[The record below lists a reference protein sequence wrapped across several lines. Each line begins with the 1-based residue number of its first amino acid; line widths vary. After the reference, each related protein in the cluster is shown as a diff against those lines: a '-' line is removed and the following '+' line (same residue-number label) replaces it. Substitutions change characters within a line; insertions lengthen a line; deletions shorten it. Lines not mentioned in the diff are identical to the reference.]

1 MSDYYKKLVK
11 TDIDYES
18 QFKEDAKNHK
28 MSILKYAKSIKRTPV
43 ERLLTFVNNSRYK
56 IKYWDEETIDGLVKI
71 LKKEIDFNGVR
82 SPLLFKISFNSNI
95 KYSIAVEFLK
105 LFEFYMPFICNDGTL
120 VQNSFVFF
128 SEDIEY
134 YYEDFFKNNYLDY
147 YLSMNQSSRRN
158 LIIYL
163 RENGIYIE
171 PLLKLE
177 PNDMIKEEFDNSSLN
192 SEKYS
197 VIDKFPSLK
206 NCFVDKFDK
215 LVFDKN
221 NIDVFS
227 NSLQEILML
236 SLLREKELFI
246 ELKCSLPEDFTF
258 NIKDINYCEYLTS
271 LNIGF
276 KDSLKN
282 SLKAVEDTAY
292 NIINKLP
299 KSFLSLI
306 IEDVLYK
313 FLKTCDKFN
322 IVYAYRKFDL
332 FNLLY
337 MYKNSKYK
345 IDLAMF
351 KEYISSLL
359 KVYNKDDMV
368 GLYFLYKTDFKESIY
383 TWNLLGKLTIDKDKL
398 LLNTIYPLI
407 HILKENRIENISNPE
422 LLESLVY
429 FISDFIAMENMNKY
443 TYKEKEK
450 LIEMVNISIVAIHN
464 KNNLDVTNLASVLQ
478 RCYKIKSSGYDT
490 TMYNISIY
498 SDKTA
503 EYKLRVLSELSN
515 FLIEDACH
523 LPAYL
528 ILSYEQMIC
537 KNLYAIFIDEI
548 LIKNNENMYKQLCLL
563 IKILNKLSV
572 RLIQYKGLDDSYIL
586 ILSVEFNY
594 FIKKILNNDSNNI
607 SSSWISDNLNKSV
620 NLIGGKL
627 YEYMNSLRHELVKTN
642 YNSIRGFYHNE
653 KLKNLPSIKK
663 ERNTNFKNNTFFID
677 KISFYKECIEALISL
692 NKRNDSSLFILNFF
706 DMINTIHRIH
716 PKSSI
721 SLYDTNYFYELFP
734 YLTLSHSYKYM
745 NDTII
750 KDKEKILLKQ
760 ISIHYPLLQEELAEC
775 EELYGKEEL
784 AKIVNKYFY
793 IGFEALFS
801 LKKNVGTENVTLV
814 NEYLNINEIMTYLY
828 SLCKKMELPIDDKID
843 HEVIEHEILSIDVF
857 NRNKDI
863 DNNFKLIE
871 GKFKKSKARI
881 YRIALYTSNIDY
893 LSIKNINS
901 SLDVFCLEKELSG
914 FVSPYRTLPKVIKIK
929 LSGFDINSNMILEEV
944 LTIEITNSK
953 RFINSI
959 NSKIK
964 TSVNNIDY
972 LETTFKEIK
981 ENIINKYKTIESE
994 VYVLNLS
1001 N

>member
-1 MSDYYKKLVK
+1 MSEYYKKLVK
-11 TDIDYES
+11 TDTDYES

-56 IKYWDEETIDGLVKI
+56 IKYWDEETINGLVKI

-105 LFEFYMPFICNDGTL
+105 LFDFYMPFICNDGTL

-128 SEDIEY
+128 PEDIEY
-134 YYEDFFKNNYLDY
+134 YYDDFFKDNYLEY

-158 LIIYL
+158 LLIYL
-163 RENGIYIE
+163 REKGIYIE
-171 PLLKLE
+171 PLLELE

-197 VIDKFPSLK
+197 VIDKFPKLK
-206 NCFVDKFDK
+206 NCFIDKFDK
-215 LVFDKN
+215 LVFDEN

-236 SLLREKELFI
+236 SLLRKKELFI
-246 ELKCSLPEDFTF
+246 ELKCKIPEDFTF
-258 NIKDINYCEYLTS
+258 NINDINYCDYLSST
-271 LNIGF
+271 NIGF

-282 SLKAVEDTAY
+282 SLKAVEGTAY

-299 KSFLSLI
+299 KSLLPVI
-306 IEDVLYK
+306 IEKILYE
-313 FLKTCDKFN
+313 FLKECDRSGF
-322 IVYAYRKFDL
+322 ISTSREFDL

-337 MYKNSKYK
+337 LYKNNIYK
-345 IDLAMF
+345 LDLNMF
-351 KEYISSLL
+351 KTYISSLL

-383 TWNLLGKLTIDKDKL
+383 TWSLLGKLNSDKDKL

-443 TYKEKEK
+443 TYKEKERF
-450 LIEMVNISIVAIHN
+450 IEMVNTSIVVIHN
-464 KNNLDVTNLASVLQ
+464 KNNLNVSNLASTLQ

-498 SDKTA
+498 SDKTT
-503 EYKLRVLSELSN
+503 EYKLRVISELSN
-515 FLIEDACH
+515 FLIEDVYNI
-523 LPAYL
+523 PAYL

-537 KNLYAIFIDEI
+537 KNLYTIFIDEI
-548 LIKNNENMYKQLCLL
+548 LIKNNENMYNQLCLL
-563 IKILNKLSV
+563 TKILHKLSN
-572 RLIQYKGLDDSYIL
+572 RLRQYKGLDNSYIL

-663 ERNTNFKNNTFFID
+663 ERNTNFKHNTFFID

-706 DMINTIHRIH
+706 DMIHTTHRIH

-745 NDTII
+745 NDTIV
-750 KDKEKILLKQ
+750 KDKKMLLKQ
-760 ISIHYPLLQEELAEC
+760 ISVQYPLLHEELVEC

-784 AKIVNKYFY
+784 EKIVNNYFH
-793 IGFEALFS
+793 IGFEALTS
-801 LKKNVGTENVTLV
+801 LKKNISSKNVTLI
-814 NEYLNINEIMTYLY
+814 NEYLNINEILKYFY
-828 SLCKKMELPIDDKID
+828 SLCEKMELKIDDKFNYNLLND
-843 HEVIEHEILSIDVF
+843 NILEK
-857 NRNKDI
+857 NKDI
-863 DNNFKLIE
+863 NMNFKIIE
-871 GKFKKSKARI
+871 EKFKKSNVAI

-893 LSIKNINS
+893 LSVKNISS
-901 SLDVFCLEKELSG
+901 SLDIYCLERELNG
-914 FVSPYRTLPKVIKIK
+914 FINSYKTLPRVIKIK
-929 LSGFDINSNMILEEV
+929 FSGFNSKSTLLLEEDLIV
-944 LTIEITNSK
+944 VITNPK
-953 RFINSI
+953 RFIKSI
-959 NSKIK
+959 Y
-964 TSVNNIDY
+964 VNNIDN
-972 LETTFKEIK
+972 LESDFKKIK
-981 ENIINKYKTIESE
+981 ENIIDNFKTIESE
-994 VYVLNLS
+994 IFTLNLS
-1001 N
+1001 EGGFIK